1 MDNTKDAFIWLK
13 DNYSSLTESE
23 YTELVAKWGKLKV
36 YCPIITDETSFYE
49 LNELSYVNGEW
60 SFEVLSTES
69 DESKLNG
76 DYPIIPK
83 SETTKDDNDWTK
95 WASYMETQVTE
106 SGAVKDETVC
116 EPNGAEVVE
125 LTEEEIAKL
134 NGTTEE
140 STDDG
145 ISEEE
150 IISTNET
157 VEDSSEIVSDVAED
171 STVDEESAEE
181 VTESTEESSESS
193 ALVEETTDIVEET
206 TADEVEENADVVE
219 VDNVAEETTE
229 QESSD
234 VIEDIS
240 DTVTENVSDEVVD
253 TTEQESTET
262 TDENSTVEESTN
274 EVTEENT
281 DTVENAE
288 STEESTVIEENNLE
302 ETTENVTN

>member
-23 YTELVAKWGKLKV
+23 YNELADKWGKLKV
-36 YCPIITDETSFYE
+36 YCPIIVDEVSLYE

-83 SETTKDDNDWTK
+83 SETTKDDDDWTK

-116 EPNGAEVVE
+116 EPNGTDVIE
-125 LTEEEIAKL
+125 LTEEEVAKL
-134 NGTTEE
+134 NDTTEE
-140 STDDG
+140 TTDDG
-145 ISEEE
+145 ITGNEEE
-150 IISTNET
+150 IISTD
-157 VEDSSEIVSDVAED
+157 EDSSEIVESSDV
-171 STVDEESAEE
+171 VEETIDE
-181 VTESTEESSESS
+181 VTEST
-193 ALVEETTDIVEET
+193 
-206 TADEVEENADVVE
+206 
-219 VDNVAEETTE
+219 EETTE

-234 VIEDIS
+234 VVEEIS
-240 DTVTENVSDEVVD
+240 DTVTEDVSDEVVEEN
-253 TTEQESTET
+253 TTELEENTDT
-262 TDENSTVEESTN
+262 TDENSTVENT
-274 EVTEENT
+274 VEELT
-281 DTVENAE
+281 SDTVEETTDSTE
-288 STEESTVIEENNLE
+288 STDDNTVIEENNLE

>member
-13 DNYSSLTESE
+13 DNYSSLTENE
-23 YTELVAKWGKLKV
+23 YTELTDKWGKLKV
-36 YCPIITDETSFYE
+36 YCPIVADEVSLYE
-49 LNELSYVNGEW
+49 LNELSFVNGEW

-69 DESKLNG
+69 DESKLND

-95 WASYMETQVTE
+95 WASFMETQVTE

-145 ISEEE
+145 ISEEV
-150 IISTNET
+150 ISTDET
-157 VEDSSEIVSDVAED
+157 VVDSSEIVSDVAED
-171 STVDEESAEE
+171 STVDEVTESTDE
-181 VTESTEESSESS
+181 VTESVEESSDDTTDEVVES
-193 ALVEETTDIVEET
+193 VEETTDIVEET
-206 TADEVEENADVVE
+206 TADKVEENADVVE
-219 VDNVAEETTE
+219 VGNVVEETTE

-262 TDENSTVEESTN
+262 TDENSTVET
-274 EVTEENT
+274 T
-281 DTVENAE
+281 DTVE
-288 STEESTVIEENNLE
+288 STDDSTVTEEDNLE